1 MSRRHFIASQ
11 QVGRNRGTVATRRR
25 RSDEPE
31 ERQKRARA
39 GKGTDEEEKAKRRS
53 AGERLPVPSA
63 DLSPLARPMAT
74 TAFGLVVVTEVT
86 GELVDP
92 EEIAEYQPW

>member
-1 MSRRHFIASQ
+1 M
-11 QVGRNRGTVATRRR
+11 NRKKGKSAPRQARAPTRRTK
-25 RSDEPE
+25 RSVGAQE
-31 ERQKRARA
+31 
-39 GKGTDEEEKAKRRS
+39 
-53 AGERLPVPSA
+53 ERLPVPSD